1 MTEEKETL
9 TFDEV
14 TEQVIEEISSKHYM
28 SARNLLLA
36 CNEADIA
43 EILEEVADTLGIEKT
58 VAIFRMLPKDVSV
71 EAFSFLD
78 TDEQTA
84 IIQTINDREI
94 SSILDELDFDDK
106 IDVLE
111 ELPANIVD
119 KILMETPKE
128 ERHLINT
135 FLNYPDDCAGT
146 LMTPEYVS
154 LQKEMTVKQA
164 LAQIRK
170 VGIDSETIYTCYVKS
185 EGRKLIGI
193 ISLRSLVLADDDA
206 IIEDLMNR
214 DVVSVNVFDDQE
226 VVAEAFKKYGY
237 LAIPVVDSE
246 HRIVGI
252 ITFDDILDVIEDEAT
267 EDIER
272 MAGVM
277 SGDDA
282 GDEYLDIPV
291 INHVKNRLPWLI
303 FLTVS
308 AMITGSIISAF
319 QEVLSQ
325 VIILVSYLPLLMGS
339 GGNSGS
345 QAATLVIRG
354 LAVGDISTKDYAK
367 VLWKEAR
374 ISLIVGIIL
383 SLFNMLKVILIDQQ
397 PFMIGLTVG
406 ASQIIIVFCAK
417 ILGGLLPIAAKKVGV
432 DPALMASPMISSISD
447 MISVVTY
454 MLMASMF
461 LNITI

>member
-1 MTEEKETL
+1 MAQEKL

-14 TEQVIEEISSKHYM
+14 TEEVTQEIDSKHYM
-28 SARNLLLA
+28 SARNLLLTQ
-36 CNEADIA
+36 NEADIA
-43 EILEEVADTLGIEKT
+43 EILEEVGDALGIEKT
-58 VAIFRMLPKDVSV
+58 VAMFRMLPKDVSV
-71 EAFSFLD
+71 EVFSFLD
-78 TDEQTA
+78 SDEQTA
-84 IIQTINDREI
+84 IIQAINDKEI
-94 SSILDELDFDDK
+94 TYILDELDFDDK

-119 KILMETPKE
+119 KILMKTPKD
-128 ERHLINT
+128 ERKLINT

-154 LQKEMTVKQA
+154 LQKSMTVNEA
-164 LAQIRK
+164 LAQIK
-170 VGIDSETIYTCYVKS
+170 KEGIDSETIYTCYVKDF
-185 EGRKLIGI
+185 GRKLIGI
-193 ISLRSLVLADDDA
+193 VSLRSLVLADGDTKLC
-206 IIEDLMNR
+206 DLMNS
-214 DVVSVNVFDDQE
+214 DVVSVGVYDDQE
-226 VVAEAFKKYGY
+226 EVAEAFKKYGY

-277 SGDDA
+277 SGDSA
-282 GDEYLDIPV
+282 GDEYLDISV
-291 INHVKNRLPWLI
+291 MQHVKNRLPWLL

-308 AMITGSIISAF
+308 AMITGTIIAQF
-319 QEVLSQ
+319 ENVLSQ

-354 LAVGDISTKDYAK
+354 LAIGDIDTKDYAK
-367 VLWKEAR
+367 VMWKEAR
-374 ISLIVGIIL
+374 ISLIVGVTL
-383 SLFNMLKVILIDQQ
+383 SLFNMAKVIFIDGQSI
-397 PFMIGLTVG
+397 MIGLTV
-406 ASQIIIVFCAK
+406 ATSQILIVFFAK
-417 ILGGLLPIAAKKVGV
+417 MLGGLLPIGAKRVGI

-447 MISVVTY
+447 MFSVVTY
-454 MLMASMF
+454 LLLSCAF
-461 LNITI
+461 LGIAI

>member
-1 MTEEKETL
+1 MSEQQL

-14 TEQVIEEISSKHYM
+14 TEEVKQEIDSKHYM
-28 SARNLLLA
+28 SARNLLLTQ
-36 CNEADIA
+36 NEADIA
-43 EILEEVADTLGIEKT
+43 EILEEVGDALGIEKT
-58 VAIFRMLPKDVSV
+58 VAMFRMLPKDVSV
-71 EAFSFLD
+71 EVFSFLD
-78 TDEQTA
+78 SDEQTA
-84 IIQTINDREI
+84 IIQAINDKEI
-94 SSILDELDFDDK
+94 TFILDELDFDDK

-119 KILMETPKE
+119 KILMKTPKE
-128 ERHLINT
+128 ERKLINT

-154 LQKEMTVKQA
+154 LQKDMTVNEA
-164 LAQIRK
+164 LAQVRK
-170 VGIDSETIYTCYVKS
+170 EGIDSETIYTCYVKDF
-185 EGRKLIGI
+185 GRKLIGI
-193 ISLRSLVLADDDA
+193 VSLRSLVLADGNKHLS
-206 IIEDLMNR
+206 ELMNT
-214 DVVSVNVFDDQE
+214 DVVSVEVYDDQE
-226 VVAEAFKKYGY
+226 KVAEAFKKYGY

-277 SGDDA
+277 SGDSA
-282 GDEYLDIPV
+282 GDEYLDISV
-291 INHVKNRLPWLI
+291 MQHVKNRLPWLL

-308 AMITGSIISAF
+308 AMITGTIIAQF
-319 QEVLSQ
+319 ENVLSQ

-354 LAVGDISTKDYAK
+354 LAVGDIDTKDYAK
-367 VLWKEAR
+367 VMWKEAR
-374 ISLIVGIIL
+374 ISIIVGVTL
-383 SLFNMLKVILIDQQ
+383 SLFNMAKVIFIDGQSI
-397 PFMIGLTVG
+397 MIGLTV
-406 ASQIIIVFCAK
+406 ATSQILIVFFAK
-417 ILGGLLPIAAKKVGV
+417 MLGGLLPIGAKKVGI

-447 MISVVTY
+447 MFSVVTY
-454 MLMASMF
+454 LLLSCAF
-461 LNITI
+461 LGISI